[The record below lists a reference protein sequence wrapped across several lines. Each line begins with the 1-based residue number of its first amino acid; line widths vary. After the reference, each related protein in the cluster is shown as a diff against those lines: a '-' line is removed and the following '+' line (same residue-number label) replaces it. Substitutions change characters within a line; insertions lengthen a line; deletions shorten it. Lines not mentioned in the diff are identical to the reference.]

1 MGAIEELKAMDAVVT
16 SMTINYNGII
26 SIGFKLNGAH
36 LKAQADIDN
45 AGLYAIQLASL
56 PDLQKLINGAD

>member
-1 MGAIEELKAMDAVVT
+1 MDTIHELRDLDADVT
-16 SMTINYNGII
+16 SMTINNNGII

-45 AGLYAIQLASL
+45 AGLYAIQVASL
-56 PDLQKLINGAD
+56 SELKKLINGE

>member
-16 SMTINYNGII
+16 SMTINDNGII

-45 AGLYAIQLASL
+45 SGLYAIQVASL
-56 PDLQKLINGAD
+56 SELKKLINGE

>member
-1 MGAIEELKAMDAVVT
+1 MDTIHELRDLGADVT
-16 SMTINYNGII
+16 SMTINNNGII

-56 PDLQKLINGAD
+56 SELKKLINGE

>member
-1 MGAIEELKAMDAVVT
+1 MDTIHELRDLGADVT
-16 SMTINYNGII
+16 SMTINNNGII

-45 AGLYAIQLASL
+45 AGLYAIQVASL
-56 PDLQKLINGAD
+56 SELKKLINGE

>member
-26 SIGFKLNGAH
+26 SIGFKLNGAY
-36 LKAQADIDN
+36 LKAQADIDHE
-45 AGLYAIQLASL
+45 GLYAIQLASL

>member
-1 MGAIEELKAMDAVVT
+1 MDTIQELRDLDADVT
-16 SMTINYNGII
+16 SMTINNNGII

-45 AGLYAIQLASL
+45 AGLYAIQVASL
-56 PDLQKLINGAD
+56 SELKKLINGE

>member
-16 SMTINYNGII
+16 SMTINDNGII

-45 AGLYAIQLASL
+45 AGMYAIQLASL
-56 PDLQKLINGAD
+56 SDLQKLINGAD

>member
-16 SMTINYNGII
+16 SMTINDNGII

-45 AGLYAIQLASL
+45 AGLYAIQVASL
-56 PDLQKLINGAD
+56 SELKKLINGE